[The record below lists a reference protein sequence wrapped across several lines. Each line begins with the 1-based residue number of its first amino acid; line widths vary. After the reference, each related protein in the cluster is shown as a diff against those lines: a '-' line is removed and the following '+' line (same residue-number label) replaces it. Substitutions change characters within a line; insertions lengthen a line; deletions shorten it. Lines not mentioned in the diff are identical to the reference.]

1 MIKDDFNEIKDR
13 WHSRS
18 PRLFR
23 RLTNL
28 AITLG
33 TSAVAVIA
41 SDKLFDLQSYGVP
54 QDIFT
59 VAGYVIVFCAA
70 LGLTSKITREYND
83 GQKQF

>member
-1 MIKDDFNEIKDR
+1 MIKEDIKEIKDR

-18 PRLFR
+18 PKLFR
-23 RLTNL
+23 RLTKL

-41 SDKLFDLQSYGVP
+41 SDKMFDLQSYGVP
-54 QDIFT
+54 QNVFT

-83 GQKQF
+83 EYKQ

>member
-1 MIKDDFNEIKDR
+1 MLKDDFKEVKDR

-23 RLTNL
+23 RLTNF

-41 SDKLFDLQSYGVP
+41 SDKMFDLQAYGVP
-54 QDIFT
+54 QDVFT
-59 VAGYVIVFCAA
+59 VAGYIIVFCAA

-83 GQKQF
+83 EYKQ

>member
-1 MIKDDFNEIKDR
+1 MLKDDFKEVKDR

-23 RLTNL
+23 RLTNF

-41 SDKLFDLQSYGVP
+41 SDKMFDL
-54 QDIFT
+54 
-59 VAGYVIVFCAA
+59 
-70 LGLTSKITREYND
+70 
-83 GQKQF
+83 

>member
-1 MIKDDFNEIKDR
+1 MLKDDFKEVKDR

-28 AITLG
+28 AITVG

-41 SDKLFDLQSYGVP
+41 SDKLFGLQEYGVP
-54 QDIFT
+54 
-59 VAGYVIVFCAA
+59 
-70 LGLTSKITREYND
+70 
-83 GQKQF
+83 

>member
-41 SDKLFDLQSYGVP
+41 SDKLFDLQSYGVS
-54 QDIFT
+54 QDVFT
-59 VAGYVIVFCAA
+59 GAGYIIVFCAA
-70 LGLTSKITREYND
+70 LGLTSKITREYNGD
-83 GQKQF
+83 K

>member
-1 MIKDDFNEIKDR
+1 MLKDDFKEVKDR
-13 WHSRS
+13 WNSRS

-28 AITLG
+28 SITVG
-33 TSAVAVIA
+33 TSAVAVIS
-41 SDKLFDLQSYGVP
+41 SDKLFDLQAYGVP

-83 GQKQF
+83 GQPRL